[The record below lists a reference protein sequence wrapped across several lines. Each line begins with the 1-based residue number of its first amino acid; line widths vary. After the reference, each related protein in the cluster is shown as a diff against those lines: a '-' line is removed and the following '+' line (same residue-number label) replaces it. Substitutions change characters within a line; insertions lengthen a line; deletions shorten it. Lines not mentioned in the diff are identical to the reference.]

1 MTEIYIWGKSRQY
14 HNCKFKKRKALAMWK
29 CSVSSIFCMNI
40 HTTKI
45 ILPKT
50 TILKVLC
57 NISYKELFPDFKT
70 CIHKTVP
77 KIFIQ
82 YDNTITIFS
91 GNIGQC
97 SI

>member
-1 MTEIYIWGKSRQY
+1 MTEIYIWEKSRQY
-14 HNCKFKKRKALAMWK
+14 HNCKFKKKKALAMWK

-91 GNIGQC
+91 GNIGLC